1 MNAIKAVSLEQEVDC
16 DCNAGLFGIC
26 VLVNL
31 NANLQVYFS

>member
-1 MNAIKAVSLEQEVDC
+1 VMNAIKAVSLEQEV

-31 NANLQVYFS
+31 NTNLQVYFV